1 MFASS
6 QRRTQFHIGEPA
18 MTTFKISMTQKFV
31 SLAAAAAL
39 FLPCAMATM
48 AQAAQ
53 IVA

>member
-1 MFASS
+1 MTKSS
-6 QRRTQFHIGEPA
+6 LN
-18 MTTFKISMTQKFV
+18 QKLI

-39 FLPCAMATM
+39 FLPCAMATL